1 MVTYM
6 TEVSFTDFMQREKQ
20 RLAKCCEEIDAQFEL
35 LTRERQTL
43 VQIAEAIDAMQLLY
57 DKTGKSIDHALDMR
71 DTLSDHLNEVRRAAE
86 LRKARAAEAEIQ
98 PAAPEQQQHMGW
110 TQKSRFSSEF

>member
-6 TEVSFTDFMQREKQ
+6 TEVSFAEFMQREKQ

-43 VQIAEAIDAMQLLY
+43 MQIAEAIDAMQVLY
-57 DKTGKSIDHALDMR
+57 DKTGKSIDDALDMR
-71 DTLSDHLNEVRRAAE
+71 DHLSGHLGDVRRAAE
-86 LRKARAAEAEIQ
+86 LRKARAAG
-98 PAAPEQQQHMGW
+98 PEHHASRPDQHMGW
-110 TQKSRFSSEF
+110 TEKSRYSSEF

>member
-6 TEVSFTDFMQREKQ
+6 TEVSFAEFMQREKQ

-43 VQIAEAIDAMQLLY
+43 MQIAEAIDAMQLLY
-57 DKTGKSIDHALDMR
+57 DKTGKSIDEALDMR
-71 DTLSDHLNEVRRAAE
+71 DHLSGHLGEVRRAAQ
-86 LRKARAAEAEIQ
+86 LRQARSAEPDRYASEHD
-98 PAAPEQQQHMGW
+98 QHMGW
-110 TQKSRFSSEF
+110 TEKSRFSSEF